1 MTKKT
6 FLFSMCLTAVLSFTS
21 VNVYADPEGILLQV
35 GYIDPTE
42 GDEGD
47 NRSPILVPEISIDG
61 YTIFFD
67 TPCDGC
73 TLRLVDANDNVVY
86 STIIPTGT
94 TSLVLPSSLSGEYKI
109 QIIQG
114 NLCFYG
120 YINLKNNN
128 NY

>member
-1 MTKKT
+1 M
-6 FLFSMCLTAVLSFTS
+6 AVLLSFTS
-21 VNVYADPEGILLQV
+21 VNVYADPEGIDLQV
-35 GYIDPTE
+35 GYVDPDFGNDGLQKT
-42 GDEGD
+42 
-47 NRSPILVPEISIDG
+47 PILIPEVSLYDH
-61 YTIFFD
+61 TIFFD

-94 TSLVLPSSLSGEYKI
+94 TSIVLPSSLSGEYEI

-120 YINLKNNN
+120 YIYL
-128 NY
+128 